1 MLGHTAL
8 AAQLRDLRAVWRH
21 VKRMPDIDLTNALVA
36 GGSGIAPLPPD
47 VKFSYPRRIDGRP
60 AEPQPQA
67 ALLAL
72 LLALF
77 EDDISGVWAR
87 RGLVTYQ
94 SGLDSPFV
102 QIPHE
107 SIVPGVLREC
117 DLPDLVA
124 ALAPCSVT
132 LEGLVD
138 GRGRIVPL
146 TEASAAYRTAA
157 QAFERAGASDKFQIR
172 EAIKDD

>member
-1 MLGHTAL
+1 MLGQPML
-8 AAQLRDLRAVWRH
+8 AGQLRDLRAVWQH
-21 VKRMPDIDLTNALVA
+21 LKRTPGINMANAIVS
-36 GGSGIAPLPPD
+36 GGSGIAPLMSGAS
-47 VKFSYPRRIDGRP
+47 FNYPRRIDGRP

-87 RGLVTYQ
+87 RGLVSFQ
-94 SGLDSPFV
+94 SGLDSQFV

-117 DLPDLVA
+117 DLSDLAA
-124 ALAPCSVT
+124 ALAPRAVT
-132 LEGLVD
+132 LEGLVNA
-138 GRGRIVPL
+138 RGRLVPL
-146 TEASAAYRTAA
+146 EEARSAY
-157 QAFERAGASDKFQIR
+157 AGGGDKLQIR
-172 EAIKDD
+172 AAIPDN